1 LDGLV
6 HIGNLSWNEE
16 GDEVIKT
23 YSKGQEVE
31 CVVVGV
37 EVERQRIA
45 LGIKQLTEN
54 PFDTFI
60 NGSKKGAAVNGK
72 VVQILPNAYLVEV
85 AEGIVA
91 RLAQRE
97 MPRDQAA
104 LAIGDAVEGK
114 VISADKRRQR
124 VELSVRQLLRDE
136 EQSSI
141 RDYAKKNKEEEAPSA
156 LALELQRMLSSKK

>member
-1 LDGLV
+1 
-6 HIGNLSWNEE
+6 
-16 GDEVIKT
+16 
-23 YSKGQEVE
+23 
-31 CVVVGV
+31 
-37 EVERQRIA
+37 
-45 LGIKQLTEN
+45 
-54 PFDTFI
+54 
-60 NGSKKGAAVNGK
+60 
-72 VVQILPNAYLVEV
+72 LVEV

-104 LAIGDAVEGK
+104 LAIGDTVEGK